1 MANFSDFYALCP
13 FSLLK
18 LKFNN
23 PAAEIFMRYS
33 YSAVIKTGI
42 ISTYSYCKE
51 IPYYK
56 GFLRDSHSFVSD
68 LFSASENSLRQEII
82 NNSTICNLST

>member
-1 MANFSDFYALCP
+1 MANFSHFYALCP

-51 IPYYK
+51 ISYYK
-56 GFLRDSHSFVSD
+56 GFLRDLHSSVSD
-68 LFSASENSLRQEII
+68 LFSKNSLRQEII
-82 NNSTICNLST
+82 NFNNSKMFNLST